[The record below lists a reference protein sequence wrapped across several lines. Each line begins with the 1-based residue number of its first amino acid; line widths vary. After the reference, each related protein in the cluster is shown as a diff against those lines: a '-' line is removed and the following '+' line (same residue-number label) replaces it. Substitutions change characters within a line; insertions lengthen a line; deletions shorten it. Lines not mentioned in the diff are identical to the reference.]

1 MERPA
6 LNSFTN
12 QLRPVPYRTQQVVIM
27 LGDGAALADCSA
39 ITHPMHTANEITG
52 QTRYSWEYASLSG
65 PVQRLA
71 CGAEL
76 SCQSDPEALH
86 RDALVVLNWGRLRPA
101 GEAELIAWVRRQF
114 RVGNRFRLLGSA
126 AFSLARAGLLSD
138 IPVAGHWEWVETM
151 KEMFPGV
158 DAVDQL
164 YTVTP
169 RICSSTCSDA
179 TTELVV
185 GLIADDQGDVI
196 ARKVQEQLNRPVC
209 RPPSTPQSIPL
220 ARKYG
225 SRNQTFLAVVDR
237 IQKTFNEEISVQDL
251 CNEFNISRRQL
262 ERIFADKAGTSPL
275 RFIKDHRLQ
284 KAQNLLQLTDMSV
297 LEVAIACG
305 FPSDACFRTSF
316 KRKFGVTPTQFA

>member
-6 LNSFTN
+6 LKSFKT
-12 QLRPVPYRTQQVVIM
+12 QTQPVPPRIQQVVIM
-27 LGDGAALADCSA
+27 LGEGAALADCSA
-39 ITHPMHTANEITG
+39 VTQPLHTANQIIG
-52 QTRYSWEYASLSG
+52 QQQYAWEFAALNGS
-65 PVQRLA
+65 VQRLD

-86 RDALVVLNWGRLRPA
+86 RNALVVLNWGRLRPA
-101 GEAELIAWVRRQF
+101 GEAELMAWVRRRV
-114 RVGNRFRLLGSA
+114 RVGNRFLLLGNA
-126 AFSLARAGLLSD
+126 AFSLARAGLLD
-138 IPVAGHWEWVETM
+138 DVPVAIHWEWMDTM
-151 KEMFPGV
+151 KEMFPEV
-158 DAVDQL
+158 KVVDQL
-164 YTVTP
+164 YSLTP
-169 RICSSTCSDA
+169 RVCASTCSDA

-185 GLIADDQGDVI
+185 GLIAEAQGETV

-209 RPPSTPQSIPL
+209 RPASTPQSIPL

-225 SRNQTFLAVVDR
+225 SRNQTFLAVIER
-237 IQKTFNEEISVQDL
+237 IQKTYNEEISVQDL
-251 CNEFNISRRQL
+251 CCEFNISRRQL

-284 KAQNLLQLTDMSV
+284 KAQKLLQLTDMSV